1 MSNSLAIKTGTGF
14 RRAFGRG
21 SAPRALPRQ
30 ARSSTS
36 SLSPDRQARAR
47 APSWASSSSAASP
60 STSPAISHKGERV
73 AAHERQWTLLQWPL
87 PRSSRQARLQGARRP
102 LRHHSRLQQRLRALR
117 QRPCHASRDRSQG
130 RADSADC
137 AAAARG
143 SCSSSFCGVP
153 ATANMRSG
161 GTNCAWRSI
170 GSLSGSHWL
179 VRRAATD
186 LHCFA
191 VGIEA
196 SDCIDAGEL
205 SPALRSS
212 GAHGDH
218 QVIRGPEGPSCLA
231 EIRCRICMSVVH
243 HIIRAYGLATARIRN
258 RARVS
263 REQRADLR
271 GRYGRR
277 KLVDRI
283 LA

>member
-1 MSNSLAIKTGTGF
+1 MGEF
-14 RRAFGRG
+14 VFGR
-21 SAPRALPRQ
+21 
-30 ARSSTS
+30 
-36 SLSPDRQARAR
+36 
-47 APSWASSSSAASP
+47 
-60 STSPAISHKGERV
+60 SH
-73 AAHERQWTLLQWPL
+73 HQHL
-87 PRSSRQARLQGARRP
+87 PRSPTRVKEWLRTSGNGLSCNGLSRV
-102 LRHHSRLQQRLRALR
+102 LRGKRVSKGLVVHYDIMTRLQQRLRALR

-143 SCSSSFCGVP
+143 SCSSSFCGAP

-277 KLVDRI
+277 KLVDRV